1 MKKIRMFLAALG
13 ILSLAGCTNPAS
25 GDSEMDSFIT
35 DLMSRMSLHQ
45 KIGQLNLPTGG
56 DMVTGSVQSTDLAN
70 LIRNDEIGGFFN
82 VRDVEKI
89 HELQRI
95 AVEETE
101 LKIPLLIGAD
111 IIHGFET
118 IFPIPLALSC
128 SWDTVAVETAAR
140 IAAEE
145 SSINGINWTFSP
157 MVDICRDPRWG
168 RIAEGNGEDPYLGG
182 VMAAA
187 YVRGYQGDLR
197 GKNNILACVKHFAL
211 YGASE
216 AGRDYNTVDMSRVR
230 MYNEYLPPY
239 KAAVEAGVGSVM
251 SSFNVIDGTPATAHK
266 WLLTDLLRD
275 QWGFKGFVVTDYES
289 IHEMKFHGV
298 ADLKEAAARALA
310 AGTDMDMVSEG
321 FLKTLEA
328 SVADGSVSEDII
340 DRACR
345 RILEAKYKLGLFS
358 DPYKNCNPE
367 KAAEVTYSAEYRA
380 EARRIA
386 AETFVLLKNESNL
399 LPLQKKGSKIAL
411 IGPMADAGGNM
422 CGCWTPTCKPENHKS
437 LLQAMREAAG
447 NVSQIL
453 YAPGSNLYYDPKL
466 HETAAGWRKIEY
478 RADKNL
484 LSQALAVAR
493 QADVIVAA
501 LGESAEMS
509 GESVSRTDL
518 EMPDAQKDLLEA
530 LAATGKPV
538 VLLLFS
544 GRPVILNWESEN
556 IPAILNVWQGGSE
569 AADAI
574 ADVVFGEVNPS
585 GKLTTTFP
593 RSVGQIPL
601 YYNHMNTG
609 RPIAGNDY
617 FVQYRSNYLDQSNE
631 PLYPFGYGL
640 SYTSFSYG
648 DLALSS
654 DTLPHGGTITASV
667 TVSNT
672 GDRDGI
678 EIVQLYI
685 HDKMASITRPV
696 KELKKYQ
703 RITLKKGESRNV
715 EFILSDNDL
724 KFYNADLDY
733 VFEPGEFEI
742 MIGPDSKNIS
752 TLSFTAE

>member
-1 MKKIRMFLAALG
+1 MKIIKTFLAALG
-13 ILSLAGCTNPAS
+13 IFSLAGCSSPAS
-25 GDSEMDSFIT
+25 EDSEMNRFIT

-56 DMVTGSVQSTDLAN
+56 DMVTGSVQSSDLAK
-70 LIRNDEIGGFFN
+70 LIRNDEVGGFFN

-101 LKIPLLIGAD
+101 LKIPLLVGAD

-197 GKNNILACVKHFAL
+197 AKDNILACVKHFAL

-251 SSFNVIDGTPATAHK
+251 SSFNVIDGIPATAHK
-266 WLLTDLLRD
+266 WLLTDLLRE
-275 QWGFKGFVVTDYES
+275 QWGFNGFVVTDYES

-298 ADLKEAAARALA
+298 AELKEAAALAIA

-328 SVADGSVSEDII
+328 SIADGSVPEEMI
-340 DRACR
+340 DQACR
-345 RILEAKYKLGLFS
+345 RILEAKYKLGLFT

-367 KAAEVTYSAEYRA
+367 MAAKHTYTDEYRA

-386 AETFVLLKNESNL
+386 TETFVLLKNEGKV
-399 LPLQKKGSKIAL
+399 LPLKKKNRIAL

-447 NVSQIL
+447 KDTQIL
-453 YAPGSNLYYDPKL
+453 YAPGSNLYYDAKQ
-466 HETAAGWRKIEY
+466 HAVAAGWRKIEY
-478 RADKNL
+478 LDDKNL
-484 LSQALAVAR
+484 LIQAIATAR

-501 LGESAEMS
+501 LGESSEMS

-518 EMPDAQKDLLEA
+518 EMPDAQKDLLKA
-530 LAATGKPV
+530 LAGTGKPV

-574 ADVVFGEVNPS
+574 TDVVFGRVNPS

-609 RPIAGNDY
+609 RPISGNDY

-648 DLALSS
+648 DITLSS

-672 GDRDGI
+672 GDCDGS

-685 HDKMASITRPV
+685 HDKLASITRPV

-703 RITLKKGESRNV
+703 RINLKKGESRNV
-715 EFILSDNDL
+715 EFTLSDNDL
-724 KFYNADLDY
+724 KFYNASLDY

-742 MIGPDSKNIS
+742 MIGPDSKNVR
-752 TLSFTAE
+752 TLTFTAE

>member
-1 MKKIRMFLAALG
+1 
-13 ILSLAGCTNPAS
+13 
-25 GDSEMDSFIT
+25 
-35 DLMSRMSLHQ
+35 
-45 KIGQLNLPTGG
+45 
-56 DMVTGSVQSTDLAN
+56 
-70 LIRNDEIGGFFN
+70 
-82 VRDVEKI
+82 
-89 HELQRI
+89 
-95 AVEETE
+95 
-101 LKIPLLIGAD
+101 
-111 IIHGFET
+111 
-118 IFPIPLALSC
+118 
-128 SWDTVAVETAAR
+128 
-140 IAAEE
+140 
-145 SSINGINWTFSP
+145 
-157 MVDICRDPRWG
+157 
-168 RIAEGNGEDPYLGG
+168 
-182 VMAAA
+182 
-187 YVRGYQGDLR
+187 
-197 GKNNILACVKHFAL
+197 
-211 YGASE
+211 
-216 AGRDYNTVDMSRVR
+216 
-230 MYNEYLPPY
+230 
-239 KAAVEAGVGSVM
+239 
-251 SSFNVIDGTPATAHK
+251 
-266 WLLTDLLRD
+266 
-275 QWGFKGFVVTDYES
+275 
-289 IHEMKFHGV
+289 
-298 ADLKEAAARALA
+298 
-310 AGTDMDMVSEG
+310 
-321 FLKTLEA
+321 
-328 SVADGSVSEDII
+328 
-340 DRACR
+340 
-345 RILEAKYKLGLFS
+345 
-358 DPYKNCNPE
+358 
-367 KAAEVTYSAEYRA
+367 
-380 EARRIA
+380 
-386 AETFVLLKNESNL
+386 
-399 LPLQKKGSKIAL
+399 
-411 IGPMADAGGNM
+411 
-422 CGCWTPTCKPENHKS
+422 
-437 LLQAMREAAG
+437 
-447 NVSQIL
+447 
-453 YAPGSNLYYDPKL
+453 
-466 HETAAGWRKIEY
+466 
-478 RADKNL
+478 
-484 LSQALAVAR
+484 
-493 QADVIVAA
+493 
-501 LGESAEMS
+501 MS

>member
-1 MKKIRMFLAALG
+1 MKIIKVFLAAVG
-13 ILSLAGCTNPAS
+13 ILSLAGCTRSAS
-25 GDSEMDSFIT
+25 EDSEMDRFIT
-35 DLMSRMSLHQ
+35 DLMGRMSLQQ

-70 LIRNDEIGGFFN
+70 LIRNEQIGGFFN

-95 AVEETE
+95 AVEETD

-168 RIAEGNGEDPYLGG
+168 RIAEGNGEDPYLSG

-187 YVRGYQGDLR
+187 YVRGYQGDLSA
-197 GKNNILACVKHFAL
+197 KNNILACVKHFAL

-239 KAAVEAGVGSVM
+239 KAAVDAGVASVM
-251 SSFNVIDGTPATAHK
+251 SSFNVIDGIPATAHK
-266 WLLTDLLRD
+266 WHLTDLLRD

-298 ADLKEAAARALA
+298 AELKEAAARAIN

-328 SVADGSVSEDII
+328 SIADGSVPEETI

-367 KAAEVTYSAEYRA
+367 MAAKGTYTDEYRA

-386 AETFVLLKNESNL
+386 AETFVLLKNEGNL
-399 LPLQKKGSKIAL
+399 LPLKKKGKIAL
-411 IGPMADAGGNM
+411 VGPMANAGGNM

-447 NVSQIL
+447 NDIHIL
-453 YAPGSNLYYDPKL
+453 YAPGSNLYYDAKL
-466 HETAAGWRKIEY
+466 HEKAAGWRKIEY
-478 RADKNL
+478 IDDKNL
-484 LSQALAVAR
+484 LNQAVATAR
-493 QADVIVAA
+493 GADIIVAA

-518 EMPDAQKDLLEA
+518 EMPDAQKDLLKA

-556 IPAILNVWQGGSE
+556 IPTILNVWQGGSE

-593 RSVGQIPL
+593 KSVGQIPL

-609 RPIAGNDY
+609 RPISGNDY

-648 DLALSS
+648 DMTLSS

-672 GDRDGI
+672 GDRDGT

-685 HDKMASITRPV
+685 HDKFASITRPV

-715 EFILSDNDL
+715 EFTLSENDL
-724 KFYNADLDY
+724 KFYNASLEY
-733 VFEPGEFEI
+733 VFEPGEFEL
-742 MIGPDSKNIS
+742 MIGSDSKNVS
-752 TLSFTAE
+752 TLTFTAE

>member
-13 ILSLAGCTNPAS
+13 ILSLAGCTSPAS

-251 SSFNVIDGTPATAHK
+251 SSFNVIDGIPATAHK

-367 KAAEVTYSAEYRA
+367 KAAEVTYSDKYRA

-386 AETFVLLKNESNL
+386 AETFVLMKNEGNL
-399 LPLQKKGSKIAL
+399 LPLKKNSKIAL

-437 LLQAMREAAG
+437 LLQAMREAVG
-447 NVSQIL
+447 NDAQII
-453 YAPGSNLYYDPKL
+453 YAPGSNLYYDPKQ

-478 RADKNL
+478 RTDKNL
-484 LSQALAVAR
+484 LNQALAAAR
-493 QADVIVAA
+493 QADFVVAA

-518 EMPDAQKDLLEA
+518 EMPDAQKDLLKA

-544 GRPVILNWESEN
+544 GRPVILNWESEI

-648 DLALSS
+648 DMTLSS
-654 DTLPHGGTITASV
+654 DKMLNGGTITASV

-672 GDRDGI
+672 GDRDGT

-685 HDKMASITRPV
+685 HDKLASITRPV

-703 RITLKKGESRNV
+703 RINLKKGESRNV
-715 EFILSDNDL
+715 EFTLSENDL

-733 VFEPGEFEI
+733 VFEPGQFEI
-742 MIGPDSKNIS
+742 MIGPDSKNVS

>member
-1 MKKIRMFLAALG
+1 MKIINVFLAAVGLMA
-13 ILSLAGCTNPAS
+13 LAGCSAPAS
-25 GDSEMDSFIT
+25 DDAEMDRFVT
-35 DLMSRMSLHQ
+35 DLMGRMSLRQ

-70 LIRNDEIGGFFN
+70 LIRNEQIGGFFN

-95 AVEETE
+95 AIEETE
-101 LKIPLLIGAD
+101 LKIPLLVGAD
-111 IIHGFET
+111 VIHGFET

-140 IAAEE
+140 IAAVE
-145 SSINGINWTFSP
+145 SSVNGINWTFSP

-187 YVRGYQGDLR
+187 YVRGYQGDLS
-197 GKNNILACVKHFAL
+197 GKDNILACVKHFAL

-251 SSFNVIDGTPATAHK
+251 SSFNVIDGIPATAHK

-289 IHEMKFHGV
+289 IHEMTFHGV
-298 ADLKEAAARALA
+298 AELKEAAARALA

-328 SVADGSVSEDII
+328 SLADGSVSEQMI

-367 KAAEVTYSAEYRA
+367 LAAKLTFSKDNRA
-380 EARRIA
+380 QARRIA
-386 AETFVLLKNESNL
+386 AETFVLLKNQDNT
-399 LPLQKKGSKIAL
+399 LPLKKKGKIAL
-411 IGPMADAGGNM
+411 VGPMADAGGNM

-437 LLQAMREAAG
+437 LLQAMRQAVG
-447 NVSQIL
+447 NDAEIL
-453 YAPGSNLYYDPKL
+453 YAPGSNLYYDPKQ
-466 HETAAGWRKIEY
+466 HEVAAGWRKIEY
-478 RADKNL
+478 RSDKNL
-484 LSQALAVAR
+484 LSQAIAAAR
-493 QADVIVAA
+493 SADVIVAA
-501 LGESAEMS
+501 CGESAEMA
-509 GESVSRTDL
+509 GESVSRTNL
-518 EMPDAQKDLLEA
+518 EMPDAQKDLLKA
-530 LAATGKPV
+530 LVATGKPV

-556 IPAILNVWQGGSE
+556 LTAILNVWQGGSE
-569 AADAI
+569 AGDAI
-574 ADVVFGEVNPS
+574 ADVVFGFVNPS

-593 RSVGQIPL
+593 RAVGQIPL

-609 RPIAGNDY
+609 RPISGNDY
-617 FVQYRSNYLDQSNE
+617 FVQYRSNYLDESNE
-631 PLYPFGYGL
+631 PLYPFGFGL
-640 SYTSFSYG
+640 SYTTFSYG
-648 DLALSS
+648 ELALSS
-654 DTLPHGGTITASV
+654 DTMPKDGSITASV
-667 TVSNT
+667 KVANT
-672 GDRDGI
+672 GDCDGT

-703 RITLKKGESRNV
+703 RITLRKGESCNV
-715 EFILSDNDL
+715 EFTLTANDL
-724 KFYNADLDY
+724 KFYDADLNF
-733 VFEPGEFEI
+733 VFEPGEFEL
-742 MIGPDSKNIS
+742 MIGPDSKNLS
-752 TLSFTAE
+752 TQTFKAE

>member
-1 MKKIRMFLAALG
+1 MKIIKVFLAAVG
-13 ILSLAGCTNPAS
+13 ILSLAGCTRPAS
-25 GDSEMDSFIT
+25 EDSEMDRFIT
-35 DLMSRMSLHQ
+35 DLMGRMSLQQ

-70 LIRNDEIGGFFN
+70 LIRNEQIGGFFN

-95 AVEETE
+95 AVEETD

-168 RIAEGNGEDPYLGG
+168 RIAEGNGEDPYLSG

-187 YVRGYQGDLR
+187 YVRGYQGDLSA
-197 GKNNILACVKHFAL
+197 KNNILACVKHFAL

-239 KAAVEAGVGSVM
+239 KAAVDAGVASVM
-251 SSFNVIDGTPATAHK
+251 SSFNVIDGIPATAHK

-298 ADLKEAAARALA
+298 AELKEAAARAIN

-321 FLKTLEA
+321 FLKTLET
-328 SVADGSVSEDII
+328 SIADGSVPEETI

-367 KAAEVTYSAEYRA
+367 MAAKGTYTDEYRA

-386 AETFVLLKNESNL
+386 AETFVLLKNEGNL
-399 LPLQKKGSKIAL
+399 LPLKKKCKIAL
-411 IGPMADAGGNM
+411 VGPMANAGGNM

-437 LLQAMREAAG
+437 LLQAMHEAAG
-447 NVSQIL
+447 NDIQIL
-453 YAPGSNLYYDPKL
+453 YAPGANLYYDAKL
-466 HETAAGWRKIEY
+466 HEKAAGWRKIEY
-478 RADKNL
+478 IDDKNL
-484 LSQALAVAR
+484 LNQAVATAR
-493 QADVIVAA
+493 GADIIVAA

-518 EMPDAQKDLLEA
+518 EMPDAQKDLLKA

-556 IPAILNVWQGGSE
+556 IPTILNVWQGGSE

-593 RSVGQIPL
+593 KSVGQIPL

-609 RPIAGNDY
+609 RPISGNDY

-648 DLALSS
+648 DMTLSS

-672 GDRDGI
+672 GDRDGT

-685 HDKMASITRPV
+685 HDKFASITRPV

-715 EFILSDNDL
+715 EFTLSENDL
-724 KFYNADLDY
+724 KFYNASLEY
-733 VFEPGEFEI
+733 VFEPGEFEL
-742 MIGPDSKNIS
+742 MIGSDSKNVS
-752 TLSFTAE
+752 TLTFTAE